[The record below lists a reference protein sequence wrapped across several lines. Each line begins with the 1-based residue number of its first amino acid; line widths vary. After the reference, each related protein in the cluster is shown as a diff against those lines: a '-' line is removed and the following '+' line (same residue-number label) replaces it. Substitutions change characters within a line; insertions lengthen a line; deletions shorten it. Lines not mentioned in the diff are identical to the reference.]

1 MKIARQAE
9 RSVIITFIFAGS
21 KRPGEKR
28 ERERGGWKKAR
39 KRTTKLLSLLVYL
52 CILLGSSLW
61 NPITASASYSPP
73 PRPLMLPSLPVLLS
87 IQLLPHLP
95 YLSFIQKSK
104 RRIDRFLSPL
114 QRGERR
120 NVKGNKKRK
129 RGRRSVRGRKEGCK
143 LAVRHGVVAPVRAC
157 IILAIFHRVIPFRRR
172 NLHSPFLPAAEIS
185 GERGRPGFAAKLFRT
200 SCQPV
205 CTYICMKCP
214 FPSI

>member
-1 MKIARQAE
+1 MEKSEETYNETTLATCI
-9 RSVIITFIFAGS
+9 SMYITRLVVMES
-21 KRPGEKR
+21 HNR
-28 ERERGGWKKAR
+28 ECF
-39 KRTTKLLSLLVYL
+39 LLS
-52 CILLGSSLW
+52 SSL
-61 NPITASASYSPP
+61 NASFLTCPP
-73 PRPLMLPSLPVLLS
+73 S
-87 IQLLPHLP
+87 
-95 YLSFIQKSK
+95 SFHTCLT
-104 RRIDRFLSPL
+104 FLSSRNRNEGSIAFFL

>member
-61 NPITASASYSPP
+61 NPITASASYSP
-73 PRPLMLPSLPVLLS
+73 RPLMLPRA
-87 IQLLPHLP
+87 
-95 YLSFIQKSK
+95 YLSFYLSSSFHTCLT
-104 RRIDRFLSPL
+104 FLSSRNRNEGSIAFFL